1 MKGAVNM
8 GDEFTKPNG
17 SQHAAPPSN
26 DPKKQGRS
34 AAKKKSK

>member
-1 MKGAVNM
+1 MS
-8 GDEFTKPNG
+8 DDRIKPNG
-17 SQHAAPPSN
+17 SQHVEKPSN

>member
-1 MKGAVNM
+1 M
-8 GDEFTKPNG
+8 GSGSGNIKPNG
-17 SQHAAPPSN
+17 SQHVAPPSD